1 LLFPAAALRRIAA
14 EIPDEASNMPESSRF
29 EALVLF
35 LMSIIS
41 IAADLLTAA

>member
-1 LLFPAAALRRIAA
+1 MVA
-14 EIPDEASNMPESSRF
+14 EIPREASNMPQSSRF